1 MKSSTRPAWPGR
13 IPVVATFALSV
24 AWYPAIATAGDNA
37 AVAKAQ
43 HETGVRDLDSGR
55 HDPVDRRATVSTL
68 HDKAELAGM
77 GTHSWSPIRRKIA
90 CAA

>member
-1 MKSSTRPAWPGR
+1 MKSSPRPAWPGR
-13 IPVVATFALSV
+13 VPVVAAFAASD
-24 AWYPAIATAGDNA
+24 AWYREIATAGDNA

-43 HETGVRDLDSGR
+43 HETGVRNSNSGR

-68 HDKAELAGM
+68 HDKAELTGM
-77 GTHSWSPIRRKIA
+77 GTHSGFPIRRKIA